1 MLQKTSEKK
10 QYLIKISGSTTLLC
24 TIVDVL
30 RCLRPGS
37 LSAGRRS
44 ARWSGV
50 GTSTASPSSGPGL
63 SPSSALVYKL
73 FLLVILFLFQGIL
86 TIITNL
92 TIRPAIQDIR
102 TLCK

>member
-10 QYLIKISGSTTLLC
+10 QDLIKISGSTTLLC

-37 LSAGRRS
+37 LSAGLRS

-73 FLLVILFLFQGIL
+73 FFISYPFSISRYSYYDYKSNYKTGNPRYQNVM
-86 TIITNL
+86 
-92 TIRPAIQDIR
+92 
-102 TLCK
+102 